1 MRERSIARARTLD
14 APMTIN
20 DEMRLLVSI
29 LRRATGPEKLVL
41 GGGALLE
48 ALWHHRRST
57 DIDFFVEQRD
67 TVNVIR
73 DLDPNRD
80 EMQWVLEKLR
90 QVGECHTEGPE
101 AKGALMRGHV
111 RNVPFTIYPSES
123 LYERRNRRRTITGVK
138 AKWATIA
145 EVFAGKIGD
154 RWVRDLAE
162 RGSGKDWA
170 PPIRDVYD
178 MAVARTRAPR
188 EIQTVLERIAEET
201 RRTLSRALAEVTEHG
216 FAQDTKNLVE
226 AKYQV
231 DPAGAA
237 NQIGRALASA
247 NVEEIE
253 NVYPREAPK
262 RDQGR
267 ER

>member
-1 MRERSIARARTLD
+1 MRERSVARARTLD
-14 APMTIN
+14 APTTIN
-20 DEMRLLVSI
+20 DEMRLLVNI

-80 EMQWVLEKLR
+80 EMQWVLRKLR

-162 RGSGKDWA
+162 RGSGKDWV

-178 MAVARTRAPR
+178 VAVARTRAPR

-216 FAQDTKNLVE
+216 FAQDTKNLME

-231 DPAGAA
+231 DLAGAA
-237 NQIGRALASA
+237 NQIGRALESA

-253 NVYPREAPK
+253 NVHPREAPK